1 MREDRLSALQVSAF
15 GVGVMAD
22 VLEDAGIGSSQA
34 FAAAGLNPEM
44 PIPENGVISAR
55 SEVAFERAFNTLTPG
70 RRDLWIEV
78 GRRHRLVSY
87 GLFGLTLSTSP
98 TLRHWANAAG
108 LARDLCYS
116 FADYRPV
123 ERNGELCGIE
133 FGIEAAPPDIREMTL
148 FRDLGALS
156 AVLDDLWRGPAK
168 PFTMEVAASPAE
180 GQIVARLLP
189 FRVQFDCP
197 KTILI
202 WPPSLTDAPLPFGSR
217 KNA

>member
-87 GLFGLTLSTSP
+87 GLFRTHAQHLAHSSP
-98 TLRHWANAAG
+98 LGECGRPGA
-108 LARDLCYS
+108 
-116 FADYRPV
+116 RPV
-123 ERNGELCGIE
+123 L
-133 FGIEAAPPDIREMTL
+133 L
-148 FRDLGALS
+148 FR
-156 AVLDDLWRGPAK
+156 
-168 PFTMEVAASPAE
+168 
-180 GQIVARLLP
+180 
-189 FRVQFDCP
+189 
-197 KTILI
+197 
-202 WPPSLTDAPLPFGSR
+202 
-217 KNA
+217 